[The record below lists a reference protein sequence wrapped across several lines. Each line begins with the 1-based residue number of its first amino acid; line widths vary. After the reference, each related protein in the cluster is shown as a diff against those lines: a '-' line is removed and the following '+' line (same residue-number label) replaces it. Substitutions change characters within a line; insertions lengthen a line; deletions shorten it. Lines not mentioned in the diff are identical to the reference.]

1 MTEIIYTSSRRQ
13 KLGNPDV
20 QVTGCGSSTRSASAE
35 SMEAGSCI
43 KLGATLSEEG
53 NEQVG
58 TMAGICGTTG
68 RRKCGIKL

>member
-1 MTEIIYTSSRRQ
+1 MFRS
-13 KLGNPDV
+13 LDV
-20 QVTGCGSSTRSASAE
+20 AAPPGQLAL